1 MAHHHLKQFSSIETV
16 NICAITSRNEQ
27 TGSQLSTEFNTKYI
41 PKWKD
46 LLQQDEIDGVVI
58 CTHNDSH
65 GDIILEALQADK
77 HVFVEYP
84 IANNVEQGEQAIN
97 LAKARK
103 RVLRVSHPE
112 AISNTHESLKQ
123 KTVELGDLLLSSF
136 VRLTPGRGAR
146 PEILFNLPVSGIPAH
161 FFIYHIYPVVDL
173 FGDAAWVEGAALYE
187 GLTETGQYNRFVNTV
202 TITFKRGGIGQWSWA
217 GGIDI
222 NESQQHHRYVLTNG
236 TLINEGNGWHC
247 TTPEGVSEL
256 PINKTPQPSL
266 QELWLSEIQDSNEN
280 EPSFKDVEVALSAIR
295 ISLAAAQSIEE
306 NRRIEL

>member
-1 MAHHHLKQFSSIETV
+1 MARHHLKQFSSIETV

-27 TGSQLSTEFNTKYI
+27 TGIPLSTEFNTKFI

-65 GDIILEALQADK
+65 GDITLEALHADK

-84 IANNVEQGEQAIN
+84 LANNVNQGEQAIN
-97 LAKARK
+97 LAKAQR

-112 AISNTHESLKQ
+112 VISNTHESLKQ
-123 KTVELGDLLLSSF
+123 KTEELGDLLLSSF

-173 FGDAAWVEGAALYE
+173 FGGATWVEGAACYE
-187 GLTETGQYNRFVNTV
+187 GLTVTGQYNRFVNTV
-202 TITFKRGGIGQWSWA
+202 TIAFKRGGIGQWSWA

-222 NESQQHHRYVLTNG
+222 NASQQNHRYVLTNG

-247 TTPEGVSEL
+247 STPEGDSEL
-256 PINKTPQPSL
+256 LINKTSQPSL
-266 QELWLSEIQDSNEN
+266 QELWLSEIQDSNED
-280 EPSFKDVEVALSAIR
+280 EPCFKDVEVALSAIR
-295 ISLAAAQSIEE
+295 ISLAAAQSINE
-306 NRRIEL
+306 NRRIEI